1 MLENVFGLMRW
12 RQQHVGLRGWIYIF
26 RKKHTRPVCVW
37 AAALAS
43 GPPKSQRLGTEN
55 LVQKGLSGKSKYMF
69 EFEIK
74 MRVKTNH
81 RKSKRVAW
89 IVENPE
95 AERPMKL
102 LPRNCSTKNA
112 LCPTAPTEPRREY
125 QIVLHVTLNH
135 RSSQPGVSSL
145 SNRKEGRKWRENTNQ
160 KAPKDFPDWKCSKK
174 LQRRKT
180 ITTIQIHYNVEIT
193 VMKIWR

>member
-1 MLENVFGLMRW
+1 MSVFAGEF
-12 RQQHVGLRGWIYIF
+12 IYF
-26 RKKHTRPVCVW
+26 
-37 AAALAS
+37 
-43 GPPKSQRLGTEN
+43 
-55 LVQKGLSGKSKYMF
+55 GKSIPAPSACGRPRLRRALRKVKDWGQRIWF
-69 EFEIK
+69 KKDFPENQSLCLISKSK

-95 AERPMKL
+95 AGRPMKL

-135 RSSQPGVSSL
+135 RSSRPGVSSL
-145 SNRKEGRKWRENTNQ
+145 SNRKERRKWRENTNQ
-160 KAPKDFPDWKCSKK
+160 EAPEDFPD
-174 LQRRKT
+174 
-180 ITTIQIHYNVEIT
+180 
-193 VMKIWR
+193 